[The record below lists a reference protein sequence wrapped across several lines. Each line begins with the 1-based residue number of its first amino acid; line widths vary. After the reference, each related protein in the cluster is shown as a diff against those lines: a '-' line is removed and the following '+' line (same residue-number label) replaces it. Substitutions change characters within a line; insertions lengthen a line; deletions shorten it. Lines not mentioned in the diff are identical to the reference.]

1 MHVLVR
7 PEPPVCRLC
16 DLWCMHPR
24 ACCNACSRS
33 SSSCPTMHACAGEAA
48 LPYRPL
54 RFVGA
59 KRSPSQACTAG
70 VVPLTPCGG
79 CSARAPADERR
90 PGSAQL

>member
-54 RFVGA
+54 RL
-59 KRSPSQACTAG
+59 S
-70 VVPLTPCGG
+70 VP
-79 CSARAPADERR
+79 SARPPKHALQVSCP
-90 PGSAQL
+90 